1 MDVEV
6 IETSLKADITAAKGT
21 GKSDVAA
28 VEVEVKTLLG
38 EVVAA
43 YSTSWRWWILP
54 LVVAALLGHA
64 V

>member
-6 IETSLKADITAAKGT
+6 IETSLKSDIAAAEDVVKT
-21 GKSDVAA
+21 DVAA
-28 VEVEVKTLLG
+28 VEAEAKTLLG

-43 YSTSWRWWILP
+43 YSTSWRWWVLP